1 MVVRELRRSKA
12 LLDFAPQPTVI
23 ARMRDHTMRGD
34 LSLALQRNTATQSAP
49 NPDVN
54 LARLPTAKAM
64 AEGHTQRNNSKS
76 FLMYNSFALPRST
89 FVSRLLAMGM
99 CCAALFAG
107 CDTFAKPA
115 NQAVKS
121 SVNAAFDMD
130 AFNNAT
136 DSPLLR
142 SGSKGPA
149 VARAQILLDRAWFS
163 CGEIDGRFA
172 ANMQRI
178 VRAYQTARGLQA
190 TGTVTN
196 ETWASL
202 RSDSAPLLVRYS
214 VTEKDAAGPFEKTPA
229 DMNER
234 AKMKALVFESLNE
247 SLGEKFHVS
256 VGYLRQ
262 LNGGRKIES
271 GAEVVVPNVTV
282 NTSPLRGASIEIGK
296 KERVLTVLDA
306 QRRPV
311 AAFPISIGN
320 EKNDPL
326 PVGTMAIKNEVKNP
340 SFTYDAK
347 LLKHAPKDA
356 PKVDIAPG
364 PNNPVGSMWLGL
376 TKPHWGIH
384 GTPNPANVGH
394 SETNGCIHLTNWDA
408 ERLSSLAKAGF
419 KVVVTP

>member
-1 MVVRELRRSKA
+1 M
-12 LLDFAPQPTVI
+12 
-23 ARMRDHTMRGD
+23 H
-34 LSLALQRNTATQSAP
+34 
-49 NPDVN
+49 
-54 LARLPTAKAM
+54 
-64 AEGHTQRNNSKS
+64 H
-76 FLMYNSFALPRST
+76 SFALGHGHFS
-89 FVSRLLAMGM
+89 SRLLALSF
-99 CCAALFAG
+99 CCAAFFAG
-107 CDTFAKPA
+107 DVAFAKS
-115 NQAVKS
+115 VKVGVTS
-121 SVNAAFDMD
+121 SITAPFDVD
-130 AFNNAT
+130 SFNNST

-142 SGSKGPA
+142 SGNKGPA
-149 VARAQILLDRAWFS
+149 VTRAQILLDRAWFS

-178 VRAYQTARGLQA
+178 VRAYQSARGLQA
-190 TGTVTN
+190 TGTVTK

-202 RSDSAPLLVRYS
+202 RSDSAPLLVRYT
-214 VTEKDAAGPFEKTPA
+214 VTGKDAAGPFEKTPA

-234 AKMKALVFESLNE
+234 AKMKALVFESLDE

-256 VGYLRQ
+256 AAYLRQ

-296 KERVLTVLDA
+296 KERVLTVLNA
-306 QRRPV
+306 QKRPV

-326 PVGTMAIKNEVKNP
+326 PIGTMAVKNEVKNP
-340 SFTYDAK
+340 SFTYDPE
-347 LLKHAPKDA
+347 LLKNAPKNA
-356 PKVDIAPG
+356 PKVDVAPG
-364 PNNPVGSMWLGL
+364 PNNPVGTVWLGL

-408 ERLSSLAKAGF
+408 ERLSSLVTAGF